1 MFKGEG
7 CASRSAKKRGHHFV
21 FTKSLRKEAITFIL
35 HNCFFGNIKMI
46 QVIGVPMGS
55 DTAPFFT
62 NLFRAHKG
70 AKDTKDKEAT
80 LI

>member
-1 MFKGEG
+1 
-7 CASRSAKKRGHHFV
+7 
-21 FTKSLRKEAITFIL
+21 
-35 HNCFFGNIKMI
+35 MI

-70 AKDTKDKEAT
+70 AKDTKDEAT